1 MVQSFTNVLFDCTS
15 AAFSRSAHPTNK
27 AKAKN
32 ACFDNNCA
40 EASNNFKQVRN
51 QFLRNKSDTNRRNFV
66 SMRTRY
72 NKIKKIAKKKQKQ
85 KEGREVSALAKKQP
99 KKFWITIKKKLKKKA
114 QQSEKITITDLF
126 DHFKSI
132 YGEDENSTGQED
144 RDLHVNPE
152 QVVNEELD
160 AEISLTEIKN
170 AVLLKKI
177 IKVQVQTRFAQK
189 YLKPLVILFH
199 LFYSNCI
206 TDCF

>member
-1 MVQSFTNVLFDCTS
+1 MRGFY
-15 AAFSRSAHPTNK
+15 
-27 AKAKN
+27 
-32 ACFDNNCA
+32 NNCA

-51 QFLRNKSDTNRRNFV
+51 QFLRNKSDANRRNFV

-72 NKIKKIAKKKQKQ
+72 NRIKKIAKKKQKQ
-85 KEGREVSALAKKQP
+85 KEVREVSALPKKQP
-99 KKFWITIKKKLKKKA
+99 RKFWKTIKKKLKKKA

-144 RDLHVNPE
+144 RNLHVNPE

-170 AVLLKKI
+170 AI
-177 IKVQVQTRFAQK
+177 FAQK
-189 YLKPLVILFH
+189 K
-199 LFYSNCI
+199 
-206 TDCF
+206 